1 MSFSIGIMGMPN
13 VGKSTLFKALTRKE
27 VKIAPRAFTTI
38 EPNIG
43 KVSVPDNR
51 LAQISEIIK
60 PEKTTPTTIEFVD
73 IAGLVKEAHKGQ
85 GLGNQ
90 FLAQIR
96 ECDAIL
102 QVVRAFE
109 NPEVENILG
118 EVDPLKE
125 IEVVNIELL
134 MKDLETLESSISKL
148 EKKRQE
154 VKKIEILKK
163 IKEQT
168 DKGKLVSE
176 IELTEEEQAIVKDYR
191 LLTNKPVFYILNT
204 DDKTDFERI
213 QDKHLVINLK
223 DEEGILELSEKE
235 KKELNLESQ
244 LDKLILA
251 CYDILSLIT
260 FFTVTGGKEV
270 KAWTIV
276 KNSKIPKAGGI
287 VHSDFENKFIR
298 AELINSIEL
307 ISIGSWQKAR
317 EKGLIKIVGKDHI
330 ISNGD
335 VVEFKI

>member
-1 MSFSIGIMGMPN
+1 
-13 VGKSTLFKALTRKE
+13 V
-27 VKIAPRAFTTI
+27 
-38 EPNIG
+38 
-43 KVSVPDNR
+43 R
-51 LAQISEIIK
+51 LINQK
-60 PEKTTPTTIEFVD
+60 KTTPTTIEFVD
-73 IAGLVKEAHKGQ
+73 IAGLVKEAHKGH

-102 QVVRAFE
+102 QIVRTFE
-109 NPEVENILG
+109 NPEVENVLG
-118 EVDPLKE
+118 QVDPLKE

-154 VKKIEILKK
+154 IKKTEILKK
-163 IKEQT
+163 IKEQA

-204 DDKTDFERI
+204 DGKTDFEHI

-223 DEEGILELSEKE
+223 DEEEILGLSEKE
-235 KKELNLESQ
+235 RKELDLKSQ

-251 CYDILSLIT
+251 CYNILSLIT
-260 FFTVTGGKEV
+260 FFTITGGKEV

-276 KNSKIPKAGGI
+276 KNSKIPKAGGV

-298 AELINSIEL
+298 AELISSSEL
-307 ISIGSWQKAR
+307 ISIGSWQKAK

-335 VVEFKI
+335 IVEFKI